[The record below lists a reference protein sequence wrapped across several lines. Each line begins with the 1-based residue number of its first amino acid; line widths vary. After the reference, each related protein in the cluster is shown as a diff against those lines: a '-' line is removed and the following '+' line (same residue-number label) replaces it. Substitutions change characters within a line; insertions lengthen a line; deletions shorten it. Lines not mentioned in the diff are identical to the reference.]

1 MTTRGRLAFVGVVLA
16 AAGFA
21 ACEPGERRPPEMR
34 LWTDTYEYI
43 LSTEPSPPRARERT
57 VYKVVVLDKESRQP
71 VEGGEGQV
79 FASSADGKNI
89 YDGLVPGPELG
100 TYYGTMNY
108 LTAGDWAVA
117 VRFRRDSTK
126 PLERADWMQSVRA
139 ARESF

>member
-1 MTTRGRLAFVGVVLA
+1 MTRGGRLAFVGVVLA
-16 AAGFA
+16 AAGLA
-21 ACEPGERRPPEMR
+21 ACEPGARRPPEMR

-79 FASSADGKNI
+79 FASSEDGKNI

-100 TYYGTMNY
+100 TYYGTMNF